1 MFNAPHLFHIAL
13 DFVIAK
19 LRLVLDTTKKQLRK
33 DITRGHFGQGH
44 FGHFRFRK
52 RGHLLTII
60 KYIYFIIVA
69 VLTASVFDFDQMTN
83 DQMTRQLYFPRKS

>member
-1 MFNAPHLFHIAL
+1 MFDTPCLCHIAL
-13 DFVIAK
+13 GFDIAK
-19 LRLVLDTTKKQLRK
+19 LQLILDTTKKQLRK

-60 KYIYFIIVA
+60 KYYFIIVA
-69 VLTASVFDFDQMTN
+69 VLTTSVFDFD
-83 DQMTRQLYFPRKS
+83 

>member
-1 MFNAPHLFHIAL
+1 MYRKTQLCHIAL
-13 DFVIAK
+13 YPDIAK
-19 LRLVLDTTKKQLRK
+19 LQLILGTTKTQLRK

-44 FGHFRFRK
+44 FGHFRFRE

-69 VLTASVFDFDQMTN
+69 VLTASVFDFDQNDLDQN
-83 DQMTRQLYFPRKS
+83 DQPVFRV

>member
-1 MFNAPHLFHIAL
+1 MQSACYIQRTASIPYRFR
-13 DFVIAK
+13 FVIAK
-19 LRLVLDTTKKQLRK
+19 LQLVLDTTKKQLRK

-60 KYIYFIIVA
+60 KYKYFIIVA
-69 VLTASVFDFDQMTN
+69 VLTASVFDFD
-83 DQMTRQLYFPRKS
+83 

>member
-1 MFNAPHLFHIAL
+1 MYRKTQLCHIAL
-13 DFVIAK
+13 YPDIAK
-19 LRLVLDTTKKQLRK
+19 LQLILDTTKTQLRK

-60 KYIYFIIVA
+60 NIYIIVA
-69 VLTASVFDFDQMTN
+69 VLTASVFDFD
-83 DQMTRQLYFPRKS
+83 